1 MKVLIGTKNPG
12 KIKGAKAAL
21 ENFFEDV
28 EIESISAP
36 SNVSEQ
42 PVDGDTYLGAHNRVQ
57 NMIKFAKENNID
69 ADMFMA
75 IESGLVNL

>member
-1 MKVLIGTKNPG
+1 MKVLIGTKNSG

-28 EIESISAP
+28 EIESVSAQ

-42 PVDGDTYLGAHNRVQ
+42 PVDGGRIVSRGRPQKQHGRNRTSHKREHDS
-57 NMIKFAKENNID
+57 N
-69 ADMFMA
+69 
-75 IESGLVNL
+75 